1 VYAELVEALRGAL
14 DPLLSGRVA
23 ALTATALMYL
33 SFALMRAISALVV
46 NREKIARIEAEVNEW
61 EERRRRAI
69 EARDRRMYERVMRER
84 SRIERLRWEMSKERL
99 KGSIASIIAWLTFFK
114 LLWDAVGGGRPV
126 VLLPL
131 PTGYSKAPFFTWFL
145 LNSFWA
151 GALIDKA
158 WRGVKVLVH
167 MER

>member
-1 VYAELVEALRGAL
+1 MYAELVEALRRAL
-14 DPLLSGRVA
+14 EPLLSGRVA
-23 ALTATALMYL
+23 ALTATALIYL
-33 SFALMRAISALVV
+33 SFAFVRAISSLVV

-61 EERRRRAI
+61 EERRKRAI

-99 KGSIASIIAWLTFFK
+99 KGSIVSLITWLALFK

-131 PTGYSKAPFFTWFL
+131 PTGYSKAPFFTWFI

-151 GALIDKA
+151 GALVDKA
-158 WRGVKVLVH
+158 WKLMKGLLHV
-167 MER
+167 ER